1 MIAILDYGLGNIKSI
16 YNMLKKIGVVS
27 KITSNVNEIKNA
39 EKYILPGVG
48 SFDHGIT
55 KLRSSPFFDILVE
68 EILINKKH
76 ILGICL
82 GMQLLTNS
90 SEEGSE
96 KGLCWIDADTI
107 KFKFNK
113 NSQSIPQIGWNQIS
127 LKKNDPILKNLN
139 ENKFYF
145 LHSYHVVCNNNDNII
160 ATTNYFGNF
169 ISCISHKNIH
179 GVQFH
184 PEKSHKYGLQLFKNF
199 SEI

>member
-1 MIAILDYGLGNIKSI
+1 MIAILDYGLGNLKST
-16 YNMLKKIGVVS
+16 YNMFKKIGVKS
-27 KITSNVNEIKNA
+27 KITNNVNEIKNA

-55 KLRSSPFFDILVE
+55 KLKSSPFFSILE
-68 EILINKKH
+68 EEVLINKKY

-96 KGLCWIDADTI
+96 KGLCWIDANTI

-113 NSQSIPQIGWNQIS
+113 NPQAIPQIGWNQIL
-127 LKKNDPILKNLN
+127 LKKNNPILKNLN

-145 LHSYHVVCNNNDNII
+145 LHSYHVVCNNSEDIVG
-160 ATTNYFGNF
+160 TTDYFGNF
-169 ISCISHKNIH
+169 ISCISHKNIY

-184 PEKSHKYGLQLFKNF
+184 PEKSHKYGMQLFKNF

>member
-68 EILINKKH
+68 EILIKKKH

-184 PEKSHKYGLQLFKNF
+184 PEKSHKYGVQLFKNF